1 MWKNTP
7 AALYL
12 WKDNASIAQL
22 DNCLSVLLRGKK
34 NSGAISGCSLFCL
47 LPLLTNRKQR
57 MRSTSSD
64 LLIRTKSGMT

>member
-34 NSGAISGCSLFCL
+34 KFWCYFRMFSF
-47 LPLLTNRKQR
+47 LPASIVNKQK
-57 MRSTSSD
+57 
-64 LLIRTKSGMT
+64 TKDAQHIL